1 MYLIQEMPLFLSNI
15 FEIYMFDMWLC
26 AISIW
31 LWEQGI
37 LVHLATAQRLAGR
50 NYYMVEDAN
59 HMEVC
64 KPTSKE
70 HSSYALLL
78 DFIKE
83 VSLNNHASFMF
94 HCD

>member
-1 MYLIQEMPLFLSNI
+1 MYLLQEMLLFLSNI
-15 FEIYMFDMWLC
+15 FEIYLFDMLLC

-37 LVHLATAQRLAGR
+37 LVQLSTAQRLAGR
-50 NYYMVEDAN
+50 NFYKVEDAN

-64 KPTSKE
+64 KPISKD

-78 DFIKE
+78 DFIKK
-83 VSLNNHASFMF
+83 VSLNNHASFLF